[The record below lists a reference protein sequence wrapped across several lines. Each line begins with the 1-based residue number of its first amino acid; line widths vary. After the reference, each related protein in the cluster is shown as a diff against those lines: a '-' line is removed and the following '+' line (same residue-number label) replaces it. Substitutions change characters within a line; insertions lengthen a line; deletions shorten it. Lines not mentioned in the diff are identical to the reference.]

1 MECAILKCVHLSFSR
16 SIILIPICVEIFL
29 SKIEGKA
36 TWFFLV
42 VFEG

>member
-1 MECAILKCVHLSFSR
+1 MECAILKCVRLSFSC

-29 SKIEGKA
+29 IENCRQLG
-36 TWFFLV
+36 FLV